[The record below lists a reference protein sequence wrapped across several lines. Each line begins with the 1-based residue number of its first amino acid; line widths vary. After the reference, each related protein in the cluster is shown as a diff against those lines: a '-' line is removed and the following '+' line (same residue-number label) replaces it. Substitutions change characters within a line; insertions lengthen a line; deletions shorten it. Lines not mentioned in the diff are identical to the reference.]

1 MIQVVRKNKGLIT
14 LENKNQMLKSD
25 IYFWEVQETTI
36 KVKEEKEIVSTN
48 KKVWKL
54 KTNK

>member
-25 IYFWEVQETTI
+25 IYFWEVQEAII